1 MKRDRMLELRVLT
14 GTHAGARV
22 LLPDAPQ
29 VLGSAEDCDLILC
42 DDGIAPQ
49 HARLERLED
58 GSALLHVLDR
68 DLPPIHIRPG
78 QGAEVGQVR
87 ISVEEADAPW
97 NEDVPIA
104 DQPPPPDVLV
114 LSEAA
119 FEGGDEAEASRSPV
133 GTQEAQTP
141 ANHGA
146 RPLAPPRPAGGVWVV
161 MGAGVLLA
169 AGVVSY
175 MAWTGAGRIA
185 PTPEAG
191 GINGSPAVMAQDA
204 VEATIARLG
213 LSDRVRVERKPGQ
226 VPMVHAGL
234 LSPEDAEALGSA
246 LSRLDP
252 RPGLRIMSQEDLQA
266 AVVDALL
273 RQSEAIERPL
283 TSTYLG
289 AGRFRVSGRVTDD
302 GQRQTVLGH
311 LATAVPDA
319 RGFDPALRTDQ
330 EASDAML
337 DDLRQ
342 HAALDIQGEW
352 TLNQLAMRVRVNDAT
367 EMARWERAL
376 LAVALDHNL
385 PFKATLYGPGAQK
398 AGEALAPPK
407 VRSVIGGPSPYVVLA
422 DGSKIML
429 EGMVGNL
436 KLVEITPR
444 AAIFASP
451 SGQRATVE
459 R

>member
-29 VLGSAEDCDLILC
+29 VLGSADDCDLILC

-87 ISVEEADAPW
+87 ICVEEADAPW

-104 DQPPPPDVLV
+104 DQPSPDALAAAD
-114 LSEAA
+114 EAA
-119 FEGGDEAEASRSPV
+119 MSPAHAAEATQVPGPAALASRAHAP
-133 GTQEAQTP
+133 
-141 ANHGA
+141 A
-146 RPLAPPRPAGGVWVV
+146 RPTGGVWMVLG
-161 MGAGVLLA
+161 GAVLVA
-169 AGVVSY
+169 AGALSY
-175 MAWTGAGRIA
+175 LAWTGAARTPRAQEALA
-185 PTPEAG
+185 PPGAST
-191 GINGSPAVMAQDA
+191 AVVHDA
-204 VEATIARLG
+204 VEATIAQLG
-213 LSDRVRVERKPGQ
+213 LSDRVRVNRTPGQ
-226 VPMVHAGL
+226 PPMVIAGL
-234 LSPEDAEALGSA
+234 LSPEDAEALGVA

-252 RPGLRIMSQEDLQA
+252 RPGLRILSEEDLQA

-283 TSTYLG
+283 SSAYLG
-289 AGRFRVSGRVTDD
+289 AGRFRVSGRVAND
-302 GQRQTVLGH
+302 GQRQAVLGQ
-311 LATAVPDA
+311 LAAAVPDA

-330 EASDAML
+330 EASDVML

-342 HAALDIQGEW
+342 HAELDIQGEW
-352 TLNQLAMRVRVNDAT
+352 SQNLLAMRVRVNDGG

-376 LAVALDHNL
+376 AAVARDHSL
-385 PFKATLYGPGAQK
+385 PFRATLFGPGAHK
-398 AGEALAPPK
+398 AGETLQPPQ
-407 VRSVIGGPSPYVVLA
+407 VISVIGGPSPYVVLA
-422 DGSKIML
+422 DGRKIML
-429 EGMVGNL
+429 EGTVGNL
-436 KLVEITPR
+436 RLVEITPR
-444 AAIFASP
+444 AAVFASP

>member
-29 VLGSAEDCDLILC
+29 VLGSADDCDLILC

-104 DQPPPPDVLV
+104 DQPPP
-114 LSEAA
+114 
-119 FEGGDEAEASRSPV
+119 EGLP
-133 GTQEAQTP
+133 
-141 ANHGA
+141 
-146 RPLAPPRPAGGVWVV
+146 
-161 MGAGVLLA
+161 LA
-169 AGVVSY
+169 AGEGPAGAPDAGGPQASGLQPPATPRPPVRAPARAAGGWWQVAGAALLVGAGAVSY
-175 MAWTGAGRIA
+175 LAWTGTARAPRALDAGPVAAA
-185 PTPEAG
+185 PGTAG
-191 GINGSPAVMAQDA
+191 LDA
-204 VEATIARLG
+204 VDAAIARLG

-226 VPMVHAGL
+226 LPVVLAGL
-234 LSPEDAEALGSA
+234 LSPEDAEALAAA

-252 RPGLRIMSQEDLQA
+252 RPGLRIMSEEDLQA

-273 RQSEAIERPL
+273 RLSESIERPL
-283 TSTYLG
+283 ASTYLG
-289 AGRFRVSGRVTDD
+289 AGRFRVSGRVADD
-302 GQRQTVLGH
+302 GQRQSVLGQ
-311 LATAVPDA
+311 LDSQVPEA
-319 RGFDPALRTDQ
+319 RGFEHALRTDL
-330 EASDAML
+330 EASEAML
-337 DDLRQ
+337 EDLRQ
-342 HAALDIQGEW
+342 HAALAIQGEW
-352 TLNQLAMRVRVNDAT
+352 SQNLLAMRVRVNDGG

-376 LAVALDHNL
+376 VAVARDHSL
-385 PFKATLYGPGAQK
+385 PFKATLFGPGAQK
-398 AGEALAPPK
+398 AGEALVPPP

-422 DGSKIML
+422 DGSKVML
-429 EGMVGNL
+429 EGTVGHL
-436 KLVEITPR
+436 RLVEITPR
-444 AAIFASP
+444 AAVFASP

>member
-29 VLGSAEDCDLILC
+29 VLGSADDCDLILC

-87 ISVEEADAPW
+87 IAVEEADAPW

-104 DQPPPPDVLV
+104 DQPPPDVLPMAAGDG
-114 LSEAA
+114 EAA
-119 FEGGDEAEASRSPV
+119 G
-133 GTQEAQTP
+133 QEAVEPQAAAAQAP
-141 ANHGA
+141 AT
-146 RPLAPPRPAGGVWVV
+146 RPLAPPRAVGGWWMVLGAAMLV
-161 MGAGVLLA
+161 GAGA
-169 AGVVSY
+169 VSY
-175 MAWTGAGRIA
+175 LAWTGVARV
-185 PTPEAG
+185 PTARDAATAAG
-191 GINGSPAVMAQDA
+191 GASAVALDA
-204 VEATIARLG
+204 VDATIARLG
-213 LSDRVRVERKPGQ
+213 LSDRVRVERQPGQ
-226 VPMVHAGL
+226 LPVVHAGL
-234 LSPEDAEALGSA
+234 LSPEDAEALGVA
-246 LSRLDP
+246 LSKLDP
-252 RPGLRIMSQEDLQA
+252 RPGLRIMSEEDLQA

-283 TSTYLG
+283 SSTYLG
-289 AGRFRVSGRVTDD
+289 AGRFRVSGRVADD
-302 GQRQTVLGH
+302 GQRQSVLGQ
-311 LATAVPDA
+311 LDAAVPEA
-319 RGFDPALRTDQ
+319 RGFEHALRTDL
-330 EASDAML
+330 EASEAML
-337 DDLRQ
+337 EDLRQ

-352 TLNQLAMRVRVNDAT
+352 SHNLLAMRVRVNDGA
-367 EMARWERAL
+367 EAARWERAL
-376 LAVALDHNL
+376 VAVTRDHTL
-385 PFKATLYGPGAQK
+385 PFKATLFGPGAQK
-398 AGEALAPPK
+398 AGEALAPPQ

-422 DGSKIML
+422 DGSKVML
-429 EGMVGNL
+429 EGTVGNL
-436 KLVEITPR
+436 RLVEITPR
-444 AAIFASP
+444 AAVFASP